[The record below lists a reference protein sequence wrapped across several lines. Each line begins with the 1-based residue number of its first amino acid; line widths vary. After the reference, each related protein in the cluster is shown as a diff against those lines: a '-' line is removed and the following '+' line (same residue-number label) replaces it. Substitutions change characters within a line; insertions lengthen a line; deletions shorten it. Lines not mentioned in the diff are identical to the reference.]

1 MEQIK
6 VLTSR
11 FNLSL
16 GFLPIAITLI
26 LAWFIDQATALYIG
40 TGVGLACC
48 VMHKRTVC
56 PFILYSTTGVLS
68 LFSVGNL
75 LIGEWCP
82 PQLFPLMAEIG
93 VLVPPLIIFANRKR
107 LARRSRPPQEEKKRR
122 LFLIQGMEASIV
134 SARVVI
140 IISSLHFFML
150 IVAVILGSPLGNKA
164 QFFWFKAA
172 PPGVFLL
179 TIAINQ
185 LGIIYFNRLVKRL
198 TFIPVITEKGE
209 VTGRETIQEATTPD
223 NHHLHPMVRIAVAS
237 HGMLYLLPRP
247 QALLSESGKTDL
259 LMESYVLYGESVKQC
274 TERMLRKTCPAIST
288 DKLHFNL
295 TYHYEQ
301 DSENRLVYLF
311 TLDLDNDESLLCCD
325 CIKGGKLWTLSQI
338 EDNLGKNFFS
348 CYLEYEYEYL
358 KDIICTREIYKVS

>member
-1 MEQIK
+1 MEQTK

-26 LAWFIDQATALYIG
+26 LAWFIDQTIALYIG
-40 TGVGLACC
+40 TGVGLVCC
-48 VMHKRTVC
+48 ATHRRTVF
-56 PFILYSTTGVLS
+56 PFILYGTTGVLS
-68 LFSVGNL
+68 LFSVVSL
-75 LIGEWCP
+75 LVGEWCSS
-82 PQLFPLMAEIG
+82 QLFPLMTEIG

-107 LARRSRPPQEEKKRR
+107 LARRSQNSQEEKKRR

-140 IISSLHFFML
+140 ILSCLHFLLL
-150 IVAVILGSPLGNKA
+150 IVTLILGSPLGHRA
-164 QFFWFKAA
+164 QFFWFKIA

-179 TIAINQ
+179 AIAINQ
-185 LGIIYFNRLVKRL
+185 LGIAYFNRLVKKL
-198 TFIPVITEKGE
+198 TFVPVITEKGE
-209 VTGRETIQEATTPD
+209 VTGRETIQEAATQS
-223 NHHLHPMVRIAVAS
+223 NLHLHPIVRIAVTS

-274 TERMLRKTCPAIST
+274 AERMLRKACPAIGT

-301 DSENRLVYLF
+301 ESDNRLVYLF
-311 TLDLDNDESLLCCD
+311 TLDLDNDESPLCSS

-338 EDNLGKNFFS
+338 EDNLNKNFFS
-348 CYLEYEYEYL
+348 SYLEYEYEYL

>member
-26 LAWFIDQATALYIG
+26 LVWFIDQTIALYIG
-40 TGVGLACC
+40 TSVGLVCGA
-48 VMHKRTVC
+48 VHKRTVF
-56 PFILYSTTGVLS
+56 PFILYGTTGVLL
-68 LFSVGNL
+68 LFSVGSL
-75 LIGEWCP
+75 LVGEWCS

-93 VLVPPLIIFANRKR
+93 VLVPPLIIFTNRKH
-107 LARRSRPPQEEKKRR
+107 LARCSRNSQEEKSRR

-140 IISSLHFFML
+140 IISCLHFFLL
-150 IVAVILGSPLGNKA
+150 IIALIWGNPLGYRA
-164 QFFWFKAA
+164 QLFWFKVA

-185 LGIIYFNRLVKRL
+185 LGIIYFNRLVKKL
-198 TFIPVITEKGE
+198 TFVPVITEKGD
-209 VTGRETIQEATTPD
+209 VTGRETIQEAAAPN
-223 NHHLHPMVRIAVAS
+223 NHHLHPIVRIAVAS

-274 TERMLRKTCPAIST
+274 AVRMLRKACPTIGT

-311 TLDLDNDESLLCCD
+311 TLDLDNDESPLCSD